1 MAGLRDTPTIDVEI
15 LSHSGPVAQNTSVE
29 SEIVELA
36 RNLGGRVIT
45 NEPTL
50 MKIAGVR
57 GVPALNVNDIAVA
70 LRPSYVPGDMID
82 VKIVKQG
89 EEPSQGVG
97 FLDDGTMVV
106 VEHGREMIGRSTTVS
121 VTSTLQTSAGR
132 LVFARTSEYDD

>member
-1 MAGLRDTPTIDVEI
+1 MRGRRGLDVLTRLRNTPTIDVEI
-15 LSHSGPVAQNTSVE
+15 LSSPGSLAQGTSVE

-50 MKIAGVR
+50 VKIAGVR

-70 LRPSYVPGDMID
+70 LRPSYVPGDMMD

-106 VEHGREMIGRSTTVS
+106 V
-121 VTSTLQTSAGR
+121 
-132 LVFARTSEYDD
+132 